1 MSWTGITP
9 AWALL
14 GDSVIR
20 QYHEGRMDYERAKKK
35 LEDLGCPATMI
46 ERLNKKEQKE

>member
-1 MSWTGITP
+1 MSWTGIFP
-9 AWALL
+9 AWVLL

-35 LEDLGCPATMI
+35 LEDLGCPASMI
-46 ERLNKKEQKE
+46 ERLTNKKKEQ